1 MRFKLACVVLLC
13 VAAAAS
19 ADRVRPGIE
28 VLADRGFEPLK
39 GKRVGVVTN
48 HTGATPDGVHLVQ
61 LLLDNKINIVKLFSP
76 EHGLYGVKDERV
88 GDMVDEK
95 TGLPVLSLY
104 GRTRKPSQEQLDGV
118 DVLVFD
124 IQDVGVRFYTY
135 ISTMGLCMEAA
146 AEKGTVEV
154 VVLDR
159 PNPLGGEYVAGPI
172 ADEDKLGFTAYRP
185 IPLVHGMTVGE
196 LARLFN
202 EHFKIGCKLTVVPV
216 EGWKRSMWWDE
227 VGLKWVAP
235 SPNLRNPTQAYLY
248 PAIGLLESSNI
259 SVGRGTDT
267 PFELWGAPYIR
278 KDELAAMLNAMNLP
292 GLRFEPITFT
302 PRNTH
307 HKFND
312 TECHGVKVTI
322 TDRAAIR
329 PVEAGCAFAWVLHR
343 HYREEWRSE
352 ELVKMLQNAEAVRAL
367 FALESPADA
376 PSIWADQLKAFAPI
390 RQGFLLYE

>member
-1 MRFKLACVVLLC
+1 HGVWGDEYAGDKID
-13 VAAAAS
+13 
-19 ADRVRPGIE
+19 DRTDPR
-28 VLADRGFEPLK
+28 
-39 GKRVGVVTN
+39 
-48 HTGATPDGVHLVQ
+48 
-61 LLLDNKINIVKLFSP
+61 
-76 EHGLYGVKDERV
+76 
-88 GDMVDEK
+88 
-95 TGLPVLSLY
+95 TGLPVFSLY
-104 GRTRKPSQEQLDGV
+104 GVTRKPSPAMLDQI

-124 IQDVGVRFYTY
+124 LQDIGSRSYTY

-146 AEKGTVEV
+146 AEKGSVEII
-154 VVLDR
+154 VLDR

-202 EHFKIGCKLTVVPV
+202 EHFKIGCKLTVIPV
-216 EGWKRSMWWDE
+216 EGWKRSMWWDDT
-227 VGLKWVAP
+227 GLKWVAP

-267 PFELWGAPYIR
+267 PFEIWGAPYIR
-278 KDELAAMLNAMNLP
+278 KDELAAMPNAMNLP

-302 PRNTH
+302 PTRTH

-312 TECHGVKVTI
+312 TECHGVRVII

-329 PVEAGCAFAWVLHR
+329 PVEAGCAFAWLLQR

-352 ELVKMLQNAEAVRAL
+352 ELVKMLQNDEAVQAL
-367 FALESPADA
+367 FALENPADA
-376 PSIWADQLKAFAPI
+376 PSIWSTQLAEFEPI
-390 RQGFLLYE
+390 RRQFLLYE